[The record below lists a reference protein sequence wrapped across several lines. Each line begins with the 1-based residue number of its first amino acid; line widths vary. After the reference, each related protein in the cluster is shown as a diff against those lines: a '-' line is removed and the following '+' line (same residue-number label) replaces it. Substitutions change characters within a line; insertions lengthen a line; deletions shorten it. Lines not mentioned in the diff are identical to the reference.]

1 MRVIALADLGSFQ
14 PWWPWTSSYTVSK
27 TMTRRSPHDLAAR
40 LQWRRWLN
48 DARLDQRERAG
59 SRTISLGFTK
69 QLGKK
74 RYLAG
79 LADLDF
85 REPEHPTS
93 FAQCLQKWVPMSP
106 PAHLMS

>member
-1 MRVIALADLGSFQ
+1 MVGLLGLVNLGFWCEWVPETDWQSKVVLYCHAMRVIALADLGSFQ

-59 SRTISLGFTK
+59 SRTSKLFED
-69 QLGKK
+69 
-74 RYLAG
+74 Y
-79 LADLDF
+79 F
-85 REPEHPTS
+85 YVS
-93 FAQCLQKWVPMSP
+93 NNS
-106 PAHLMS
+106 